1 MRFPERPGPKRTRP
15 FMVFTAQDA
24 CNGKLPFGALDQG
37 PEKRKARSRRAS
49 LAFARRLPLR
59 SKEPAFTR

>member
-1 MRFPERPGPKRTRP
+1 MRFFERPGPKRTRP

-37 PEKRKARSRRAS
+37 PEKEKPARGG
-49 LAFARRLPLR
+49 LL
-59 SKEPAFTR
+59 